1 MILMSLCYK
10 FIRVYVYQ

>member
-1 MILMSLCYK
+1 MILMSYCSR